1 MLPLKPLLL
10 ALCLVFLTSAAFA
23 QSTTCSGSNTNFNL
37 GAYPSYNASAVD
49 SSVALVVTCTRSGG
63 SQNISV
69 VIGIGTSFNS
79 GSIANRQL
87 KLNTGTDLMVYNLY
101 RDASRLSVW
110 GNTVGVDTMSQSVS
124 IPNNSSQPVTFTV
137 FGRIASLQDV
147 RAGDY
152 SDRVV
157 VTVTF

>member
-1 MLPLKPLLL
+1 MSSLRSFLLTM
-10 ALCLVFLTSAAFA
+10 CLIHWAGTSFA
-23 QSTTCSGSNTNFNL
+23 QSTTCSGSNTTFSL
-37 GAYPSYNASAVD
+37 GVYPSYNATTVD
-49 SSVALVVTCTRSGG
+49 SSLPLVVTCSRSGG
-63 SQNISV
+63 PQNILV
-69 VIGIGTSFNS
+69 AIGIGTSFNS
-79 GSIANRQL
+79 GNVSNRQL
-87 KLNTGTDLMVYNLY
+87 KLNTGTDLLAYNLY

-124 IPNNSSQPVTFTV
+124 IPNNSSRMVTFTI
-137 FGRIASLQDV
+137 FGRIALLQDV